1 MVVAHRKGHEME
13 KRQDAVAYV
22 EENLVVVADEDG
34 GDGVEGAGGSVA
46 AAA

>member
-1 MVVAHRKGHEME
+1 MVVVHRKGHETE
-13 KRQDAVAYV
+13 KRQDAVVAYV

-46 AAA
+46 AA